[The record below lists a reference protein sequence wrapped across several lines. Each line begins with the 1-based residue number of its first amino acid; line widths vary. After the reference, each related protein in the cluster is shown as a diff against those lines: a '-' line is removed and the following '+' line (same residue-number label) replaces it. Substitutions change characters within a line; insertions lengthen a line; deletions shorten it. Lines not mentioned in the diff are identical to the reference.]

1 MHFVGGSDLG
11 KMSTTHTPMV
21 RWSVGATGG
30 VACAEITKF
39 TMGTGGAIPLMG
51 GKDEVRGGRG
61 FHDVVITIED
71 GVTGGRE
78 TT

>member
-1 MHFVGGSDLG
+1 MGGSDRG
-11 KMSTTHTPMV
+11 KMSTTHTSTV

-30 VACAEITKF
+30 ITCVEIIKF
-39 TMGTGGAIPLMG
+39 TMGMGASIPLMG

-61 FHDVVITIED
+61 FHDVFIAIED
-71 GVTGGRE
+71 GVTRGRD